1 MSDPRRGQARGRA
14 RRRPHPLTRTYLC
27 PNPFRR
33 PAPKGVEV
41 TVPVGALSI
50 YDSIHLGTDENGL
63 PVAVTLAYRN
73 LLAGGEP
80 GAGKSSVLNLIVG
93 HGALCPDCRLW
104 LLDGKRVELGLWRE
118 IADVFV
124 GSDIDHAITTLR
136 QLQAEMDI
144 RYTLLEAA
152 QRRKITRD
160 DPLDVILAVID
171 ELAYFTVTVGTET
184 QQQEFRTLVRDL
196 VARGRAAG
204 IIVVAATQRPSAD
217 IIPTSLRDLF
227 GFRMAFRCTTDSSS
241 DIILAQGWAAQG
253 YSAKT
258 IDPQAFGQ
266 AWLLAEGG
274 LPRRMRCAFLTDT
287 HIRALV
293 SHAKHLRRYFPGYGP
308 DDDQHDTAGAL
319 HRT

>member
-1 MSDPRRGQARGRA
+1 MYPIMSDNRKRGVQGR
-14 RRRPHPLTRTYLC
+14 
-27 PNPFRR
+27 
-33 PAPKGVEV
+33 
-41 TVPVGALSI
+41 VPVGALSI
-50 YDSIHLGTDENGL
+50 YELIHLGTDENGM
-63 PVAVTLAYRN
+63 PVGITLAYRN

-80 GAGKSSVLNLIVG
+80 GSGKSSVLNLIVG
-93 HGALCPDCRLW
+93 HGALSPDCRLW
-104 LLDGKRVELGLWRE
+104 LFDGKRVELGLWRE
-118 IADVFV
+118 VADVFV
-124 GSDIDHAITTLR
+124 GSDADYAIAKLYE
-136 QLQAEMDI
+136 LQAEMEI
-144 RYTLLEAA
+144 RYAMLEAA

-160 DPLDVILAVID
+160 DPVDVILVVID
-171 ELAYFTVTVGTET
+171 ELAYFTVTVGTDA
-184 QQQEFRTLVRDL
+184 QQQEVRTLVRDL

-253 YSAKT
+253 YSAKA
-258 IDPQAFGQ
+258 IDPEAFGQ

-293 SHAKHLRRYFPGYGP
+293 NHAKYLRRNSAAVEY
-308 DDDQHDTAGAL
+308 DTAGL
-319 HRT
+319 GK

>member
-1 MSDPRRGQARGRA
+1 M
-14 RRRPHPLTRTYLC
+14 
-27 PNPFRR
+27 
-33 PAPKGVEV
+33 
-41 TVPVGALSI
+41 VPVGALSI
-50 YDSIHLGTDENGL
+50 YDAVHLGTDENGM

-93 HGALCPDCRLW
+93 HGALSPDCRLW
-104 LLDGKRVELGLWRE
+104 LFDGKRVELGPWRE
-118 IADVFV
+118 VAEVFV
-124 GSDIDHAITTLR
+124 SSDIDHAITKLR
-136 QLQAEMDI
+136 ELQAEMDI
-144 RYTLLEAA
+144 RYAMLEAVN
-152 QRRKITRD
+152 RRKITRD

-171 ELAYFTVTVGTET
+171 ELAYFTVTIGTEV
-184 QQQEFRTLVRDL
+184 QQQEVRILVRDL
-196 VARGRAAG
+196 VARARAAG

-253 YSAKT
+253 YTARS
-258 IDPQAFGQ
+258 IDPEGFGQ

-274 LPRRMRCAFLTDT
+274 IPRRMRCAYLTDG

-293 SHAKHLRRYFPGYGP
+293 NHAKHLRRHFPGFGTDG
-308 DDDQHDTAGAL
+308 DDHGTAGL
-319 HRT
+319 LTKT

>member
-1 MSDPRRGQARGRA
+1 MSDPTVGQARGRR
-14 RRRPHPLTRTYLC
+14 RRRPHLPRKRFKSLAAG
-27 PNPFRR
+27 PSDE
-33 PAPKGVEV
+33 AIEV

-50 YDSIHLGTDENGL
+50 YDPIHLGMDENGL

-93 HGALCPDCRLW
+93 HGALSPDCRLW
-104 LLDGKRVELGLWRE
+104 LFDGKRVELGPWRS

-124 GSDIDHAITTLR
+124 GSDIDYALTKLR
-136 QLQAEMDI
+136 ELQAEMDI
-144 RYTLLEAA
+144 RYAMLEAVE
-152 QRRKITRD
+152 RRKITRD
-160 DPLDVILAVID
+160 DPLNVILAIID
-171 ELAYFTVTVGTET
+171 ELAYFTVTIGTEA
-184 QQQEFRTLVRDL
+184 QQQEFRMLVRDL

-241 DIILAQGWAAQG
+241 DIILAQGWAGQG
-253 YSAKT
+253 YSAKS
-258 IDPQAFGQ
+258 IDPEAFGQ

-274 LPRRMRCAFLTDT
+274 LPRRMRCAYLTDA

-293 SHAKHLRRYFPGYGP
+293 KHATYLRRHFPAFGPYGGP
-308 DDDQHDTAGAL
+308 DGTAGVLA
-319 HRT
+319 RV